1 MAENLDSALFHSF
14 ISHVL
19 GVHYIL
25 GIELGGRAR
34 EVKDKSFYSQ
44 GEGML

>member
-14 ISHVL
+14 ISRVL

-34 EVKDKSFYSQ
+34 EVKDKNFYSQ
-44 GEGML
+44 GKGML